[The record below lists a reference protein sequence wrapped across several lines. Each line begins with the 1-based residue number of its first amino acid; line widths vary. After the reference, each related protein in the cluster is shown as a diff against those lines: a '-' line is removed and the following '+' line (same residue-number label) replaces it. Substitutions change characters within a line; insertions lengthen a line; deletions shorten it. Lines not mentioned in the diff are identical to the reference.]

1 MNPFL
6 FVLIIPLMDNKL
18 TVIIS
23 GINVAYTAV
32 ATWFGRY
39 LSVGG
44 GTNTHNVFGY
54 WNVSVVLFIA
64 ESK

>member
-1 MNPFL
+1 
-6 FVLIIPLMDNKL
+6 MDNKL